1 MRLAL
6 ILIEDID
13 DDDDEE
19 EEAEEEE
26 EEAVE
31 AEEEEAAAAATAAAA
46 APAPTMA
53 AAPAAAAVATRGWG
67 CPWGVAAPRL
77 SSLSGSEVESLARRL
92 REMRVALSECA
103 SPSRALRGSST
114 HGRSLAVVRIQAR
127 CRGLLVRARL
137 RLRRHALKSAAAV
150 RIQRHWR
157 GHAERNSLNA
167 ALRKVDAAFESAQL
181 AACGPELASSSTML
195 ASPHPLGF
203 GIPLPEGHSGQ
214 WHARSG

>member
-1 MRLAL
+1 
-6 ILIEDID
+6 
-13 DDDDEE
+13 
-19 EEAEEEE
+19 
-26 EEAVE
+26 
-31 AEEEEAAAAATAAAA
+31 
-46 APAPTMA
+46 
-53 AAPAAAAVATRGWG
+53 
-67 CPWGVAAPRL
+67 
-77 SSLSGSEVESLARRL
+77 
-92 REMRVALSECA
+92 MRVALSECA

-114 HGRSLAVVRIQAR
+114 HGRSLAAVRIQAR

-137 RLRRHALKSAAAV
+137 RLRRHALESAAAV

-214 WHARSG
+214 WHARSKVRGAALGSLVDEARFLKPRSPTASYATSDATSEASSAPPPPYAAAAAPAGPRPGAAMGMPLPPMARTSTPTSMPHGMLPPPTPRGGGGAR